1 MFFITAIHISKTV
14 CHKHNNRGGKTME
27 GKIPVLSIEAKS
39 IPEAYYKA
47 LHAVHTKGYS
57 IRTQYDR
64 KNTDGSFIDPPSKDA
79 KVTISIEDPFAQP
92 RFPAL
97 SYCERGKYIAEFLG
111 SKDHLVVPYKELVQM
126 VHGGKEFEATQW
138 PYCYHQRL
146 TAYPRSDGT
155 TINQLE
161 LIIGKLAKDSIS
173 RRAVADTG
181 VPEIDLY
188 MAADAPCLREI
199 QLRAPENEKGQLVLN
214 MHAIWRSRDLYK
226 AWGDNL
232 IGITNLQARLAA
244 ELAAKTGREVL
255 VGPYSETNGS
265 LHIYGQDYL
274 QKGMNQTFF
283 ERFPDVESFVKRA
296 RTSAEVK
303 ETEIIPQLEA
313 HLLEETWN
321 FPQEAVNLIKG
332 LIKDFKTGKFTP

>member
-1 MFFITAIHISKTV
+1 VSETNIPLLQVQAKTV
-14 CHKHNNRGGKTME
+14 
-27 GKIPVLSIEAKS
+27 
-39 IPEAYYKA
+39 PEAYYKA
-47 LHAVHTKGYS
+47 LETVHNHGLS

-64 KNTDGSFIDPPSKDA
+64 KNPDGSYIDPPSKDA
-79 KVTISIEDPFAQP
+79 KVAIIIEEPFAQP

-97 SYCERGKYIAEFLG
+97 SYCEIGKYIAEFLG
-111 SKDHLVVPYKELVQM
+111 SKDHMVVPYKDLVKM
-126 VHGGKEFEATQW
+126 VREGKEFEATQW

-146 TAYPRSDGT
+146 TAYPRADGT

-161 LIIGKLAKDSIS
+161 LVLDKLAKDPIS
-173 RRAVADTG
+173 RRGVAITC

-214 MHAIWRSRDLYK
+214 MHAHWRSRDLYK
-226 AWGDNL
+226 AWGDNV

-244 ELAAKTGREVL
+244 RLAEKTGREVI

-274 QKGMNQTFF
+274 QKKAGEFF
-283 ERFPDVESFVKRA
+283 TKFLTADSFAAKAWTSEKA
-296 RTSAEVK
+296 RDALV
-303 ETEIIPQLEA
+303 IPQLEE
-313 HLLEETWN
+313 HLAETTWN
-321 FPQEAVNLIKG
+321 FPPEAVALIKG
-332 LIKDFKTGKFTP
+332 LIEDFKSGKFMP

>member
-1 MFFITAIHISKTV
+1 MAET
-14 CHKHNNRGGKTME
+14 N
-27 GKIPVLSIEAKS
+27 IPVLHVKAKS

-47 LHAVHTKGYS
+47 LEAVHNRGLS

-64 KNTDGSFIDPPSKDA
+64 KNPDGTFIDPPSKDA
-79 KVTISIEDPFAQP
+79 KVAIMIEDPFAQP
-92 RFPAL
+92 RFPPL
-97 SYCERGKYIAEFLG
+97 SFCERGKYIAEFLG
-111 SKDHLVVPYKELVQM
+111 SKDHMVVPYKELVQM
-126 VHGGKEFEATQW
+126 VHQGKEFEATQW

-146 TAYPRSDGT
+146 TAYPRADGT

-161 LIIGKLAKDSIS
+161 LILDKLAKDPIS
-173 RRAVADTG
+173 RRAVAITC

-214 MHAIWRSRDLYK
+214 MHAHWRSRDLYK

-244 ELAAKTGREVL
+244 RLAEKTGREVIT
-255 VGPYSETNGS
+255 GPYSETNGS

-274 QKGMNQTFF
+274 QKGFEKFF
-283 ERFPDVESFVKRA
+283 IRFPTIDSFVAKAWTSEKA
-296 RTSAEVK
+296 RDAE
-303 ETEIIPQLEA
+303 ILPQLEE
-313 HLLEETWN
+313 HLNETTWN
-321 FPQEAVNLIKG
+321 FPPAATELIKG
-332 LIKDFKTGKFTP
+332 LIEDFKSGKFVP